1 MSYIGEIASP
11 GGDARAAG
19 DVLLALG
26 LERATGPEAD
36 LVTAHKWF
44 NLAAMQGNK
53 QAARL
58 RLEIAV
64 EMSQADIAAAQRAAR
79 AWLLASDPVIQT

>member
-1 MSYIGEIASP
+1 MDDVSDTASVR
-11 GGDARAAG
+11 GDAYAASAA
-19 DVLLALG
+19 LLVLG
-26 LERATGPEAD
+26 LEHASGPRAD

-53 QAARL
+53 EAARL

-79 AWLLASDPVIQT
+79 VWLSTKTRPCAR

>member
-1 MSYIGEIASP
+1 MNNIGEIAGPSS
-11 GGDARAAG
+11 DARTAG

-26 LERATGPEAD
+26 LEQATGPRAD

-58 RLEIAV
+58 RLEIAI

-79 AWLLASDPVIQT
+79 AWLQSASRLG